1 MVLYSGS
8 FDPVTKGHIDTILRL
23 KNMFDKVV
31 VLVSDSLRKKYLFS
45 SEERVRF
52 IIDALGEKN
61 KNHIRVVSNDGL
73 TSDFAKKNK
82 IQILA
87 RSIRSVSDWDHELAL
102 SLANKKLVPNL
113 ETVFIAASPEFGMIS
128 SSLVKEIAMN
138 NGRVSDFV
146 TKNVEKKLMQKLRSL

>member
-23 KNMFDKVV
+23 KNMFGKVV

-61 KNHIRVVSNDGL
+61 KNHIRVCL
-73 TSDFAKKNK
+73 
-82 IQILA
+82 
-87 RSIRSVSDWDHELAL
+87 
-102 SLANKKLVPNL
+102 
-113 ETVFIAASPEFGMIS
+113 
-128 SSLVKEIAMN
+128 
-138 NGRVSDFV
+138 
-146 TKNVEKKLMQKLRSL
+146 